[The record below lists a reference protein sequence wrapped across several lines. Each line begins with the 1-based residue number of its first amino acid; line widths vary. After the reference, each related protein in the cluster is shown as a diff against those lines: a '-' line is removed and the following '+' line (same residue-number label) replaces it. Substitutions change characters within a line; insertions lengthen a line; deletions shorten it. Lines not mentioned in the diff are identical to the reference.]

1 MDLSVLIP
9 ARNEQ
14 FLSKTIED
22 VLANMR
28 GETEVIAI
36 LDGGWANPPVK
47 DHPRVHLI
55 HHSQSIGQRAAT
67 NEAAR
72 MSQAKFI
79 MKADAHCAF
88 DEGFDVKLMA
98 DCKYDWTVVP
108 RMYNLHVFDWSCKK
122 CGHNW
127 YMGPTPTSCAKCEN
141 KTDFEKVMVWKPRLN
156 RRSDFARFDR
166 ELHFQYWRAYEKR
179 RESKGDI
186 VDLMCHVG
194 ACWFMHRERYWD
206 LGGVDEAHGSWGQ
219 MGVEISCKSWLSGG
233 RQVVNKKTWYSHL
246 FRTQPGFGFPYPNPG
261 IERAREY
268 SRKLWMENSW
278 PKAKY
283 PLSWLIKKFAPV
295 PDWEQKGG
303 DLNANRNNL
312 VDSHFGVGIHS
323 GNDIGIDNS
332 QGNFQKKLSKGIIYY
347 TDNRLDGKIMRTV
360 QRQILKS
367 CNGHKIVSVSLSPIN
382 FGENITLALDR
393 GYLTM
398 FKQILAGIEAS
409 KSDIIFLVEHD
420 LLYHPSHF
428 DFIPEKKD
436 VFYYNENRWF
446 VDAETGRALFYNAKS
461 TSGLC
466 AYRDL
471 LLEHYRKRVE
481 RVEREGFTRRLGFEP
496 GNHPYPRGVDNYGSE
511 AYFSKFPNIDIRHK
525 KNLTP
530 SRWSQDE
537 FRSKKNLYAWKEAD
551 EVPFWG
557 RTKGRFEEILNAVS
571 AS

>member
-1 MDLSVLIP
+1 MELSVIIP

-22 VLANMR
+22 VLVNMR
-28 GETEVIAI
+28 GNTEVIAVC
-36 LDGGWANPPVK
+36 DGNWPDPPIK
-47 DHPRVHLI
+47 DDPRVHLI

-72 MSQAKFI
+72 MSQAKYL
-79 MKADAHCAF
+79 MKLDAHCSV
-88 DEGFDVKLMA
+88 DEGFDVKMMK
-98 DCKYDWTVVP
+98 DMQDDWTMIP
-108 RMYNLHVFDWSCKK
+108 RLFNLHVFNWLCK
-122 CGHNW
+122 CGHSL
-127 YMGPTPTSCAKCEN
+127 YQGPTPLKCAKCGDKMER
-141 KTDFEKVMVWKPRLN
+141 EMIWKPRLN
-156 RRSDFARFDR
+156 RRSDFMLFDSELRFG
-166 ELHFQYWRAYEKR
+166 YWSKYEKR
-179 RESKGDI
+179 PESKGDI
-186 VDLMCHVG
+186 VDVMSTLG
-194 ACWFMHRERYWD
+194 ACWMLTRKKYFE
-206 LGGVDEAHGSWGQ
+206 LNICDEAFGSWGQ
-219 MGVEISCKSWLSGG
+219 QGTEVACKTWLSGG
-233 RQVVNKKTWYSHL
+233 RLVVNKKTFYSHA
-246 FRTQPGFGFPYPNPG
+246 FRTQGGDWGFPYPNPG
-261 IERAREY
+261 IEKARAHC
-268 SRKLWMENSW
+268 KDLFLNNKWD
-278 PKAKY
+278 KAIH
-283 PLSWLIKKFAPV
+283 PLSWLLEKFWPIPGWTEEDLTKVRKAGDVYAIGAVLSEPTKPLGMRV
-295 PDWEQKGG
+295 GEENKQKGM
-303 DLNANRNNL
+303 
-312 VDSHFGVGIHS
+312 V
-323 GNDIGIDNS
+323 
-332 QGNFQKKLSKGIIYY
+332 YY
-347 TDNRLDGKIMRTV
+347 TDNRLDEKIMRAC
-360 QRQILKS
+360 QSQIMKC
-367 CNGHKIVSVSLSPIN
+367 CNGYKIVSVSLKPIK
-382 FGENITLALDR
+382 FGENVVLPLDR